1 MPHLVLLGDST
12 IDNGAYV
19 RGGPDVAA
27 QLAALVPHD
36 WRVTLAAVDG
46 ARADDVP
53 RQLAAAPPDAT
64 HLVLSVGGNNALAHA
79 DILNRPARTSAEV
92 LGALAD
98 AREAF
103 EGVYRRTLDAVLA
116 PGLPVVACTVYNG
129 NLAQPAGRLAVV
141 ALTVFNDVIL
151 RAAVER
157 GVPVVELRLVCTEPD
172 DYANPIEPSVAGG
185 AKIARALAMA
195 VGAVCASPS
204 GAQVTAL

>member
-1 MPHLVLLGDST
+1 MPHLVLFGDST
-12 IDNGAYV
+12 LDNAAYV

-27 QLAALVPHD
+27 QLAGLVPPD

-53 RQLAAAPPDAT
+53 RQVAAAPADAT

-98 AREAF
+98 ARDAF
-103 EGVYRRTLDAVLA
+103 EVAYRGALDAVLA
-116 PGLPVVACTVYNG
+116 PGLPTVACTVYNG

-151 RAAVER
+151 RAAVQR
-157 GVPVVELRLVCTEPD
+157 GVPVVELRLVCTDPD

-195 VGAVCASPS
+195 VGAVGASHT
-204 GAQVTAL
+204 GARVTAL